1 MFTEINVD
9 NIINVSVYVNSTME
23 EELDSVTITIDPYTL
38 TKEDV
43 AVGVR
48 AGFHFVFNLIKDKL
62 TTEFL

>member
-43 AVGVR
+43 AVGVDVIQFGQVLFSYVDSY
-48 AGFHFVFNLIKDKL
+48 AGSF
-62 TTEFL
+62 